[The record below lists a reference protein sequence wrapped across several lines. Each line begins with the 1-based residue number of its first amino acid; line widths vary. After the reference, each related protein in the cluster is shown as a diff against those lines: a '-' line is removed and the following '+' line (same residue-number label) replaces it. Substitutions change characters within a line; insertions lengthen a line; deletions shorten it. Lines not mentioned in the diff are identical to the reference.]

1 MSLRLFS
8 AEGGLLEGW
17 APLLVSTALAELI
30 IMPVMQCELTLATC
44 WRGGCSLGMAKP
56 RGNRG
61 TASLVKYTH
70 EKDTGSSICPWGAL
84 VTLSGGAG
92 WGWQRNGGGN
102 TLESSALISEWRS
115 LNSILGVWCLV
126 TCHIVVTHH
135 HQLGFIQ
142 WLHGRPS
149 IFYLERKQG
158 GYDLTR

>member
-1 MSLRLFS
+1 
-8 AEGGLLEGW
+8 
-17 APLLVSTALAELI
+17 
-30 IMPVMQCELTLATC
+30 
-44 WRGGCSLGMAKP
+44 MAKP

-92 WGWQRNGGGN
+92 WGWQRDGGGN

-135 HQLGFIQ
+135 QLGFIQ

-158 GYDLTR
+158 GYDLTRQEENCVFVSVWEYACVCVTMAYIGEDALNINVFLFPYKQHLT